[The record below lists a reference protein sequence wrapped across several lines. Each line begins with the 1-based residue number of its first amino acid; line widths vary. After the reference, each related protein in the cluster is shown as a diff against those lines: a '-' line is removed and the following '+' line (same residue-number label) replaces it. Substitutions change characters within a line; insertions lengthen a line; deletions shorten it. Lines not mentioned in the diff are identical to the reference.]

1 MGATSAGRTP
11 YLWGL
16 SKSMGVTV
24 AALAAACLKYVG
36 FPTPAAAMQILEAA
50 DHAELEAAIS
60 ASGVSRIALSHDR
73 IRRVI
78 RSPGGF
84 AVEHDA
90 TSGDLYLRP
99 VEEGAAV
106 ALPITLFLGTEKGF
120 TYRLALTPEQ
130 RDSAQC

>member
-60 ASGVSRIALSHDR
+60 ASGREPH
-73 IRRVI
+73 
-78 RSPGGF
+78 
-84 AVEHDA
+84 
-90 TSGDLYLRP
+90 RP
-99 VEEGAAV
+99 QPRPHPASD
-106 ALPITLFLGTEKGF
+106 P
-120 TYRLALTPEQ
+120 
-130 RDSAQC
+130 